1 MPNIEKSLNL
11 SVTSVLK
18 FPLLLEATRDETSLE
33 RTVNYI
39 LESIGLDASASE
51 KSNVSFDFYDWQITV
66 KIRSSQLLSNSDSA
80 TAEFGWNIEA
90 VISHP
95 SEMEIT
101 SDVILHEI
109 DWEVTPNTVWDD
121 EIEVASI
128 ALEIL

>member
-1 MPNIEKSLNL
+1 MPDIEKSFDL

-18 FPLLLEATRDETSLE
+18 FPLLLEATQEETSLE
-33 RTVNYI
+33 RTVHYI
-39 LESIGLDASASE
+39 LESIGLDASATE

-66 KIRSSQLLSNSDSA
+66 KIRSSQLLSDSDSG
-80 TAEFGWNIEA
+80 TAEFCWEIEA

-101 SDVILHEI
+101 SDVILQEI

-121 EIEVASI
+121 EIEVSSI